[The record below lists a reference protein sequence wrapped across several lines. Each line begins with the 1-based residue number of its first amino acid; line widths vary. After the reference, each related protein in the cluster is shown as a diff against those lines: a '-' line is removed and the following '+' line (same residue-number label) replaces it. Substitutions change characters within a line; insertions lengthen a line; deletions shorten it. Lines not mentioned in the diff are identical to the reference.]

1 MNHETYIK
9 RCIELAK
16 KATGKTYPNP
26 LVGAVI
32 VHNDVIIGEGFHQKA
47 GEAHAEINAI
57 NSVQNPELLPESTIY
72 VSLEPCAHFGKT
84 PPCTS
89 LIIENK
95 IKKDLSTFSEPAMV
109 DYGINATSLGL
120 GSVEHC

>member
-47 GEAHAEINAI
+47 SEAHAEINAI
-57 NSVQNPELLPESTIY
+57 NSVKNPELLPIY
-72 VSLEPCAHFGKT
+72 DLCFLNLVHILGKHR
-84 PPCTS
+84 
-89 LIIENK
+89 L
-95 IKKDLSTFSEPAMV
+95 V
-109 DYGINATSLGL
+109 
-120 GSVEHC
+120 H

>member
-1 MNHETYIK
+1 MNHETYK
-9 RCIELAK
+9 TLYRTRQ

-57 NSVQNPELLPESTIY
+57 NSVKNPELLPRVYDLCFLGT
-72 VSLEPCAHFGKT
+72 LCTFGKT
-84 PPCTS
+84 PPCS
-89 LIIENK
+89 LKLKEIGFKESSDWCNGQ
-95 IKKDLSTFSEPAMV
+95 P
-109 DYGINATSLGL
+109 
-120 GSVEHC
+120 

>member
-57 NSVQNPELLPESTIY
+57 NSVQNPELLPELQRIFSSFVVYNLIY
-72 VSLEPCAHFGKT
+72 SSGDFPE
-84 PPCTS
+84 
-89 LIIENK
+89 I
-95 IKKDLSTFSEPAMV
+95 
-109 DYGINATSLGL
+109 
-120 GSVEHC
+120 